1 MKNIFN
7 DKVYYADTDAYG
19 VVWHGTYLR
28 WMERGRVLLMEDM
41 GVDFNKLA
49 KEDDILMPVTNVNI
63 RYKSSAKLGDNITV
77 TTCITKVSPL
87 SVTFKQ
93 IISNSDNGQ
102 VYTEAEV
109 IGVAVSN
116 EGKLYR
122 RFPDVIKDLFT
133 EDIICSD

>member
-1 MKNIFN
+1 MKNIFK

-28 WMERGRVLLMEDM
+28 WMERGRVLLMEEM
-41 GVDFNKLA
+41 GIDFNKLA
-49 KEDDILMPVTNVNI
+49 KENDILMPVTNVNI

-77 TTCITKVSPL
+77 TTGITKISPL

-93 IISNSDNGQ
+93 VISNSDNNQ
-102 VYTEAEV
+102 IYTEAEV

-122 RFPDVIKDLFT
+122 RFPDVIKNILT
-133 EDIICSD
+133 EDVICSD